1 MDGQPSACEDGY
13 KATPDY
19 VPDCPAV
26 LQVMAGGRRPL
37 LDGQEGQRERLMHE
51 VEGGKSE

>member
-1 MDGQPSACEDGY
+1 MDGHPSACEDGY